1 MTDQEL
7 AKLAGQALIELGE
20 RLRVIIQQAV
30 REEIT
35 QALRTKEPK
44 YYSRQE
50 AALILKISLPT
61 LGAWIKRGKIKAK
74 KIGNRVLIEETEL
87 TK

>member
-1 MTDQEL
+1 MTVEF
-7 AKLAGQALIELGE
+7 KLSDEDFERIRAIIREEVRQALL
-20 RLRVIIQQAV
+20 
-30 REEIT
+30 
-35 QALRTKEPK
+35 TKEPK

-61 LGAWIKRGKIKAK
+61 LGQWIKRGKIKAK